1 MRIII
6 INLSFR
12 NKFLTEMPLAKA
24 KIRILKNISAK
35 NIKLFITKVKIVN
48 KVKNIIFDNGFNL
61 CIREFP
67 GV

>member
-1 MRIII
+1 
-6 INLSFR
+6 
-12 NKFLTEMPLAKA
+12 MPLAKA

-35 NIKLFITKVKIVN
+35 NIKLFIAKVKIVN

>member
-6 INLSFR
+6 INLNFR
-12 NKFLTEMPLAKA
+12 NKFLTEILLVKA
-24 KIRILKNISAK
+24 KIRILKDMSAK

-61 CIREFP
+61 CISEFP